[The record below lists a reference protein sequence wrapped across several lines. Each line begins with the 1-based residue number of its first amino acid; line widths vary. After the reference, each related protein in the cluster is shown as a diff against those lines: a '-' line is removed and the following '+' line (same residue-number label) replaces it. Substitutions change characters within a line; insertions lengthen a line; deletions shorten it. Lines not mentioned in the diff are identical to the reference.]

1 MIRQAVR
8 SVFGVLI
15 LFLLIGSSHPAAAQ
29 GTTTPKQGSAQRR
42 AIMEAL
48 RSPVERQLKQKVV
61 FVLDHLK
68 VKQGWAFLTGRPQ
81 QPNGKPIDYKKTP
94 YASALEAGAFDDG
107 ISALLRQ
114 HGRRW
119 VVVQYS
125 IGATD
130 VPWEDWDKRF
140 KAPSAI
146 FKLQAR

>member
-1 MIRQAVR
+1 MIRHAAR
-8 SVFGVLI
+8 FGIFILI
-15 LFLLIGSSHPAAAQ
+15 MLIGGAQHATAQ
-29 GTTTPKQGSAQRR
+29 GTSSPKQGSAERR

-48 RSPVERQLKQKVV
+48 RVPVERQLKQKTV
-61 FVLDHLK
+61 FVINHLK

-81 QPNGKPIDYKKTP
+81 QPDGKPINYKKTP

-107 ISALLRQ
+107 ISALLHQ
-114 HGRRW
+114 KGKKW

-146 FKLQAR
+146 FKLQN